1 MSLLLA
7 AVLAALAAALAVQPP
22 SRMRG
27 LGARPATRSSS
38 RDGPPPDQPGDP
50 PGGSALRWSGPAA
63 LVAGAAAWLLVGG
76 LPGALLGAATA
87 VAVPRVLRRF
97 EPARARRERLELQR
111 SAPMVAD
118 LLAASLAA
126 GIPVERSLDVIA
138 RAVGGV
144 AGQLLAEVHRRMQLG
159 ESATAAWAHVGTRP
173 GLEGIARAVARAG
186 RTGAPLADLLAA
198 EAADLRGRAASAALV
213 EVRAAS
219 VRAVLPLG
227 LCLLP
232 AFGLLGIVPVVAGLL
247 VAL

>member
-1 MSLLLA
+1 MSPTLLLA
-7 AVLAALAAALAVQPP
+7 ALLAALAAVLVLEPVGCVRDLT
-22 SRMRG
+22 S
-27 LGARPATRSSS
+27 RPASRSS
-38 RDGPPPDQPGDP
+38 PDSPLPLDP
-50 PGGSALRWSGPAA
+50 ADASVRRWSGPAG
-63 LVAGAAAWLLVGG
+63 LLAGAAAWLLVGG
-76 LPGALLGAATA
+76 LVGVLLGATTA
-87 VAVPRVLRRF
+87 VVVPPVLRRL
-97 EPARARRERLELQR
+97 EPARVRRERLALQR
-111 SAPMVAD
+111 DAPMVAD
-118 LLAASLAA
+118 LLAAALAA
-126 GIPVERSLDVIA
+126 GIPVEQSLDVIA

-144 AGQLLAEVHRRMQLG
+144 AGTLLAEVHRRMQLG
-159 ESATAAWAHVGTRP
+159 EPAAAAWARVGTRP
-173 GLEGIARAVARAG
+173 GIEGIARAVARAG